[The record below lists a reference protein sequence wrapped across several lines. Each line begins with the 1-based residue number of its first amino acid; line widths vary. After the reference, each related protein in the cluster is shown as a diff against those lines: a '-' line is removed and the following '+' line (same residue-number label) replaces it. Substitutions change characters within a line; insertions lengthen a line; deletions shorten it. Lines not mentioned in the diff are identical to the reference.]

1 MWGTADRIVKT
12 FADLTIGTVI
22 VLVHV
27 ALADRQA
34 QRARRTL
41 LKSGIDGTRTW
52 SSQISS

>member
-1 MWGTADRIVKT
+1 MWGVADRMVKT
-12 FADLTIGTVI
+12 FADLTVGTVI

-27 ALADRQA
+27 ALADRQIK
-34 QRARRTL
+34 RTNRVL